1 MAAIH
6 FAFVINGKEV
16 SPESAETPEQQDM
29 MERIM
34 ETISA
39 HMQGISCP
47 DHKETPRFLCSGESV
62 DDLSIQVHG
71 CCEKLVELATQR
83 MKQ

>member
-6 FAFVINGKEV
+6 FAFLIDGREIDPAN
-16 SPESAETPEQQDM
+16 AETPEQQDM

-39 HMQGISCP
+39 RMDGITCP
-47 DHKETPRFLCSGESV
+47 DHQETPRFLCSGETI

-83 MKQ
+83 MSE